1 MNRILQNLSTTILL
15 FLIFVSVFSDSYST
29 SKIRSTDK
37 ISKNL
42 LSLQSSSNPDR
53 TVKAWIFF
61 NEDTKSNRVTGNKGM
76 ISKRAVRRLRIRTS
90 LPDLQHNLKT
100 VPENYIEILKPHIAK
115 VRFRSKYF
123 QAVSVEVSLD
133 KLQAISNYHFV
144 RSIEL
149 VASFNREDEFGSK
162 DHSKLSGGDL
172 FYASDPLFG
181 KYGASL
187 GQLDMIEAA
196 QLLELGFNGSGK
208 EMGNLPV
215 LICLL
220 DSGFNL
226 SHEAFSGIEI
236 IAERDFIQNDS
247 NTANEPGDTVVQDR
261 HGTMVLGVLAGY
273 HEGDLIGPAWGAE
286 YLLAKTENL
295 KFEKQ
300 IEEDTWIKGLE
311 WADSAGADI
320 VSSSLGYSDWYTKE
334 EFDGETALC
343 TRAADSAA
351 SRGIV
356 VVNAIGNNGSMG
368 DTTLIAPADA
378 DSIIAVGSVDRY
390 RTIAWSSSRGPTAD
404 GRIKPEVV
412 AQGDGVHTVDPE
424 ENNKYAQFSGT
435 SFAAPLVAGLCAQL
449 LDLNP
454 AFSPMELRNVLISTA
469 TKSNSPDNSYG
480 YGIAQGLKASGIQN
494 PVYLESVT
502 VLTFGP
508 NPFSSE
514 IDFEIF
520 FPYWVDVS
528 VSVFDCKGALVRL
541 LADETILKLSWKI
554 VWDGRDDD
562 GRRVSAGIYFI
573 SIRYGDLRET
583 RKIVFIP

>member
-1 MNRILQNLSTTILL
+1 MNRIFRNLSTVILL
-15 FLIFVSVFSDSYST
+15 FLIFVSFFSDSYST
-29 SKIRSTDK
+29 SKISCSDK

-42 LSLQSSSNPDR
+42 LSLRSNSTPDS

-61 NEDTKSNRVTGNKGM
+61 NKDKKTIRDTDNKAL
-76 ISKRAVRRLRIRTS
+76 ISKRAARRLRIRTS
-90 LPDLQHNLKT
+90 LPELQYNLKT
-100 VPENYIEILKPHIAK
+100 VPENFIEILKPHIGK

-123 QAVSVEVSLD
+123 NAVSVEVRID
-133 KLQAISNYHFV
+133 QLQVISNYHFV

-149 VASFNREDEFGSK
+149 VNSFNREDGFRSK
-162 DHSKLSGGDL
+162 GHLKLNGGGL
-172 FYASDPLFG
+172 SYLSDPLFG

-208 EMGNLPV
+208 KMGHLPV

-226 SHEAFSGIEI
+226 SHEAFSEI
-236 IAERDFIQNDS
+236 KIVAERDFIQNDS

-286 YLLAKTENL
+286 YILAKTENL

-311 WADSAGADI
+311 WADSVGADI
-320 VSSSLGYSDWYTKE
+320 VSSSLGYTDWYAKE
-334 EFDGETALC
+334 DFDGETALC

-351 SRGIV
+351 SRGIIII
-356 VVNAIGNNGSMG
+356 NAMGNNGSMG

-412 AQGDGVHTVDPE
+412 AQGEGVHTVDPE
-424 ENNKYAQFSGT
+424 ENGKYAQFSGT
-435 SFAAPLVAGLCAQL
+435 SFAAPLIAGLCAQL

-454 AFSPMELRNVLISTA
+454 AFSAMELRNALISTA

-480 YGIAQGLKASGIQN
+480 YGIAQGLKASGLQS
-494 PVYLESVT
+494 PEYFESVT
-502 VLTFGP
+502 VLDFGP

-514 IDFEIF
+514 IYLEIF
-520 FPYWVDVS
+520 FPYWMDVS

-554 VWDGRDDD
+554 VWDGRDND
-562 GRRVSAGIYFI
+562 GRKVSAGIYFI

-583 RKIVFIP
+583 RKVVFIP